1 MKKFFENEN
10 QGYSPSISD
19 NGKLK
24 TGNKADLLGLLEA
37 LVSSHDTGS
46 SPTVDAI
53 TLEGAAFVNMLSTG
67 MQKQFLTMLIPTPE
81 KKFGPYVMN
90 QMKYAKRVDVVW
102 DTYLSDSLKA

>member
-24 TGNKADLLGLLEA
+24 IGNKADLLGLLEA

-53 TLEGAAFVNMLSTG
+53 TLKATAIVNMLQPSNARTFSDYADPPPPPH
-67 MQKQFLTMLIPTPE
+67 QK
-81 KKFGPYVMN
+81 KKKRFGPYVMN
-90 QMKYAKRVDVVW
+90 QMKHANR
-102 DTYLSDSLKA
+102 

>member
-1 MKKFFENEN
+1 MPVRCVSNKGWGYEIFFENETH
-10 QGYSPSISD
+10 GYSPSISD

-53 TLEGAAFVNMLSTG
+53 ALEGAAIVNMLPPGNARTFSDYADPPPP
-67 MQKQFLTMLIPTPE
+67 QK
-81 KKFGPYVMN
+81 KKKKKV
-90 QMKYAKRVDVVW
+90 
-102 DTYLSDSLKA
+102 